1 MPGPLPTAPNPDP
14 VRAAAS
20 LPSSAQVLAEQ
31 ALDRATGVEPIP
43 GNEVE
48 LLIDGRAHFDAWLA
62 AIRAARNSVFLEN
75 YIIREDEVGRA
86 FIAALAE
93 RATAGVRVAVIRDWL
108 GCLGYTSTAFWRPLL
123 DAGGEVRVYN
133 PPRLDSPFGWLS
145 RDHRKLLVVD
155 GAVGFVSGVC
165 ISQKWLGD
173 PARGIAP
180 WRDTGVAIRG
190 PACAELERTFK
201 KSWAGLGAPIDLNN
215 EMPAIHGDIGVRVIA
230 TEPSRA
236 GVYRADLLISAIARK
251 TLWLTDAYFVG
262 VAPYVQALR
271 AAALDGVDVR
281 LLVPGASDLKLVAR
295 LSHAGY
301 RPLLE
306 AGVRVYEW
314 NGSMIHAKTAVADG
328 RWARVGSSN
337 LNLASWLTNC
347 EIDVSIDNEAFA
359 SCLAEQYLADLANA
373 TEIVLDERR
382 RTARTRLRTRH
393 ARGGRGRSSRAA
405 AGTLRLV
412 NTVGAAIGN
421 RRVLGSAEAGLL
433 PPAAFL
439 LIALAIVA
447 AIWPRVLAWPLALL
461 TLWIGVSL
469 LLRWRKLK
477 RTRAGVGVKKPPE

>member
-1 MPGPLPTAPNPDP
+1 MSGLPPSARSTDPLLPGRP
-14 VRAAAS
+14 AS
-20 LPSSAQVLAEQ
+20 SSARVLADQ
-31 ALDRATGVEPIP
+31 ALDRATGVEPIA
-43 GNEVE
+43 GNRVD

-62 AIRAARNSVFLEN
+62 AIRSARKSIFLEN
-75 YIIREDEVGRA
+75 YIIRDDEVGRA
-86 FIAALAE
+86 FVAALAE
-93 RATAGVRVAVIRDWL
+93 RAALGVRVAVIRDWL
-108 GCLGYTSTAFWRPLL
+108 GCLGYTNAAFWRPLL
-123 DAGGEVRVYN
+123 EAGGEVRVYN
-133 PPRLDSPFGWLS
+133 PPRLDSPFGWLG

-165 ISQKWLGD
+165 LSQKWLGD
-173 PARGIAP
+173 PARDIAP

-190 PACAELERTFK
+190 PACAELELAFK
-201 KSWAGLGAPIDLNN
+201 TSWSQLGAPLAVDNDV
-215 EMPAIHGDIGVRVIA
+215 PAPGGDTDVRVIV
-230 TEPSRA
+230 TEPNRA
-236 GVYRADLLISAIARK
+236 GVYRTDLLISALARK

-262 VAPYVQALR
+262 LAPYVQALR

-337 LNLASWLTNC
+337 LNIASWLTNC
-347 EIDVSIDNEAFA
+347 EIDVSIDDEAFA
-359 SCLAEQYLADLANA
+359 SRLAEQYLADLDNA
-373 TEIVLDERR
+373 TEIVLHEPRR
-382 RTARTRLRTRH
+382 APRPKPRTHRM
-393 ARGGRGRSSRAA
+393 RGGRGSSSRAA

-412 NTVGAAIGN
+412 NTVGAAIGD

-439 LIALAIVA
+439 LTALAVVT
-447 AIWPRVLAWPLALL
+447 AIWPRLIAWPLALL
-461 TLWIGVSL
+461 ALWTGVSL

-477 RTRAGVGVKKPPE
+477 RTRSGVGANKSPE